1 MTRAWMALAVSVA
14 VAATVATVA
23 AQTPAPPA
31 PREAAA
37 AETVSV
43 SGVGRTTLAPDR
55 ASFTIGVQSMATT
68 VPAAVQDNN
77 ARVAAIVAAMRKLG
91 AADREIRT
99 SQISIHPQQDHQP
112 NRAPRIV
119 GYHVSNNVTVTRSD
133 PAEVGRY
140 LQAAVDAGANTVS
153 GVTFTVSDPARGR
166 DAALQAAF
174 ADARGKAEVLARA
187 AGRTIGRALAITE
200 GTAVTPPHPAFVRA
214 QAAEAMKMDVPVEPG
229 AEELTFSVSVVFEL
243 R

>member
-1 MTRAWMALAVSVA
+1 MRNTRIALTALALATPA
-14 VAATVATVA
+14 V
-23 AQTPAPPA
+23 AQTPPPPA
-31 PREAAA
+31 PREAAP

-43 SGVGRTTLAPDR
+43 SGIGRAALAPDR
-55 ASFTIGVQSMATT
+55 ASFSVGVQSMGPT
-68 VPAAVQDNN
+68 VAAAVQDNN
-77 ARVAAIVAAMRKLG
+77 QRVAAVVAAMRKLG
-91 AADREIRT
+91 ASDREIRT
-99 SQISIHPQQDHQP
+99 SQLSIYPQQDHQP

-119 GYHVSNNVTVTRSD
+119 GYQVSNNVTVVRND

-153 GVTFTVSDPARGR
+153 GVSFTVSDPARGR

-174 ADARGKAEVLARA
+174 ADARAKADVLARA

-200 GTAVTPPHPAFVRA
+200 GTAVTPPPYPMARGAVMLE
-214 QAAEAMKMDVPVEPG
+214 AAKMDVPVEAG
-229 AEELTFSVSVVFEL
+229 AEEITFSVSVVFEL